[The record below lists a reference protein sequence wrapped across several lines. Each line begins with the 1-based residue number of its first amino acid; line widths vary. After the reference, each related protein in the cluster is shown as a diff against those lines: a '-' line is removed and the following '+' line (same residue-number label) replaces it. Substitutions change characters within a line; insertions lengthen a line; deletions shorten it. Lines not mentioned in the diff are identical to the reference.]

1 MSCEPR
7 FEPRELALGGLFGA
21 AGLALPFLFHLV
33 QLGSVF
39 LPMYLPL
46 VALAFFVRP
55 GVAAAT
61 GLAVTL
67 LSALLTGM
75 PPWFPPVAPAM
86 ALELSAM
93 AAMASWAFGRWPRS
107 VLAVLVPVLV
117 LGRVFQFGCGWLFG
131 LFLDLPPEFLS
142 VASLIRAFPGL
153 ILMLVVIPAVVRVAR
168 RHHGAMEEI
177 Q

>member
-1 MSCEPR
+1 VSRKPR

-46 VALAFFVRP
+46 LALAFFVRP

-61 GLAVTL
+61 GLAVPL

-93 AAMASWAFGRWPRS
+93 AALASWAFGRWPHS
-107 VLAVLVPVLV
+107 VLAVLVPALV
-117 LGRVFQFGCGWLFG
+117 LGRVFQFGFGWLLG

-142 VASLIRAFPGL
+142 VASMVRAFPGV
-153 ILMLVVIPAVVRVAR
+153 ILMLVVIPSVVRVAGR
-168 RHHGAMEEI
+168 RAVTTQEL
-177 Q
+177 